1 MARLDGKV
9 AFVTAA
15 GGAIA
20 GATAR
25 LFGTEGAAVAC
36 VDIAKENVETTASD
50 IEKAGGNAISLV
62 CDVTD
67 EGGVKLAIKKTIET
81 FGKLNVVFNAAAY
94 SDPLLPA
101 GELDVET
108 WRKTLDVDVTGMFI
122 VSKYAIPHMQAAGGG
137 SFINISSIY
146 GARTARRRPAYS
158 AAKAAVRL
166 LTQSIAVDYAMDKI
180 RANSILPGPI
190 ETPRLL
196 VASPNMDAVIE
207 RHRPHLPAARLGQPE
222 EIARTALFLASD
234 ESSFTSGADHFVD
247 GGYAAI

>member
-1 MARLDGKV
+1 MGRLEGKI

-20 GATAR
+20 GETAR
-25 LFGTEGAAVAC
+25 RFAAEGALVAC
-36 VDIAKENVETTASD
+36 VDIIEENVNQTAAD
-50 IEKAGGNAISLV
+50 IEVAGGSALPLV
-62 CDVTD
+62 CDVSD
-67 EGGVKLAIKKTIET
+67 EDAVKTAIGATVAT
-81 FGKLNVVFNAAAY
+81 FGGLNVVFNAAAY
-94 SDPLLPA
+94 SDPLLPIE
-101 GELDVET
+101 ELDVEV

-122 VSKYAIPHMQAAGGG
+122 VAKYAIPHMRAAGGG

-166 LTQSIAVDYAMDKI
+166 LTQSIAVDYAADNI

-196 VASPNMDAVIE
+196 IASPDMDAVIA
-207 RHRPHLPAARLGQPE
+207 RHRPHLPTGRLGQPA
-222 EIARTALFLASD
+222 EIAATAVFLASD
-234 ESSFTSGADHFVD
+234 ESSYTSGADHFVD
-247 GGYAAI
+247 GGYAAM

>member
-1 MARLDGKV
+1 M
-9 AFVTAA
+9 
-15 GGAIA
+15 
-20 GATAR
+20 
-25 LFGTEGAAVAC
+25 
-36 VDIAKENVETTASD
+36 
-50 IEKAGGNAISLV
+50 
-62 CDVTD
+62 
-67 EGGVKLAIKKTIET
+67 
-81 FGKLNVVFNAAAY
+81 FNAAAY

-122 VSKYAIPHMQAAGGG
+122 VSKYAIPHMQAAEGG
-137 SFINISSIY
+137 SIINISSIY

-166 LTQSIAVDYAMDKI
+166 LTQSIAVDYAKDNI